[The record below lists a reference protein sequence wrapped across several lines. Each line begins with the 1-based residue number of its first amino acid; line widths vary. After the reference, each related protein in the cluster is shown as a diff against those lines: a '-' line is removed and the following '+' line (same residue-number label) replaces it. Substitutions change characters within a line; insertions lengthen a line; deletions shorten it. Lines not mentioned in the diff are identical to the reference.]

1 MTRCIICEVDVQM
14 RTILILISFLL
25 SLSLLTACSAYKID
39 IQQGNTIEENKLS
52 QLKPGMSKQ
61 QVQFLMGTA
70 MLIDPFH
77 PQRWEY
83 VYSFRKG
90 GENMKRKRITL
101 IFKDGVLAKVDK
113 SQLKEVTFN

>member
-1 MTRCIICEVDVQM
+1 M
-14 RTILILISFLL
+14 RTILILISTLLFL
-25 SLSLLTACSAYKID
+25 SLTGCSAYKID
-39 IQQGNTIEENKLS
+39 IQQGNTIEEDKLS

-90 GENMKRKRITL
+90 GENMKRKRITI
-101 IFKDGVLAKVDK
+101 IFEDGVLAKVDK

>member
-1 MTRCIICEVDVQM
+1 M
-14 RTILILISFLL
+14 RTILILISTFLFL
-25 SLSLLTACSAYKID
+25 SLTACSAYKID
-39 IQQGNTIEENKLS
+39 IQQGNTIEADKLN
-52 QLKPGMSKQ
+52 QLKAGMSKQ

-90 GENMKRKRITL
+90 GEDIMKRKRVTL
-101 IFKDGVLAKVDK
+101 TFKDGVLAKIDK
-113 SQLKEVTFN
+113 SQFKEKTFN